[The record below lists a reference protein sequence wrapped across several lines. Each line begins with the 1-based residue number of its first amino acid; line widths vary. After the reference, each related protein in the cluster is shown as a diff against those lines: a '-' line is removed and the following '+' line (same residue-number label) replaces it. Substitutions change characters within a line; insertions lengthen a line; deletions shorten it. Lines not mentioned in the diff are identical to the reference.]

1 MLLSALC
8 IYVRDLAHLV
18 TVGVSLLL
26 FLSPIFYTSKS
37 LPEHLRWLLLANP
50 LSSVIENV
58 RALLFNPSAFQWGAW
73 AALFVLGIG
82 MSVLGN
88 WVFKKLQ
95 PGFADVI

>member
-8 IYVRDLAHLV
+8 VYVRDLAHLV
-18 TVGVSLLL
+18 SVGVNLLL
-26 FLSPIFYTSKS
+26 FLSPVFYTSKS
-37 LPEHLRWLLLANP
+37 LPENLRWLLQVNP

-58 RALLFNPSAFQWGAW
+58 RALLFNPADFQWGAW
-73 AALFVLGIG
+73 AALFALGIV
-82 MSVLGN
+82 MSVLGH